1 MASFSKEIEGMSL
14 QTYDSVVSLYRL
26 ITELS
31 NNLGL
36 IKPKVKGE
44 FQFRLGK
51 ITCVCKSYD
60 EFVENAY
67 GAEDF
72 HLVAVNF
79 TIRDGI
85 TTVIFI
91 HSIGGH
97 HISVQAEKNEIMRL
111 VNAHYNKPSFN
122 GKSMEVIVG
131 KEYKITEEFLEE
143 DIESGRK
150 QYTDAE
156 SLKRLYSMVTGKS
169 SSVHKYYVLRWDEPS
184 NLIPAH
190 LYKDGLRHIHPDSK
204 QGRTI
209 TVREAAR
216 LQTFPDEYIFHGSQT
231 DSFKMI
237 GNAVPPLFAKKLA
250 ESLYTLIG

>member
-51 ITCVCKSYD
+51 ITCVCESYD

-72 HLVAVNF
+72 HLVAINF
-79 TIRDGI
+79 IIRDGI
-85 TTVIFI
+85 TTVISI

-97 HISVQAEKNEIMRL
+97 RVSVQADSRAVLEKFFTELEMAQSVAQN
-111 VNAHYNKPSFN
+111 PTN
-122 GKSMEVIVG
+122 GVTQNIIDSVVINGDGNTV
-131 KEYKITEEFLEE
+131 
-143 DIESGRK
+143 
-150 QYTDAE
+150 ANNN
-156 SLKRLYSMVTGKS
+156 
-169 SSVHKYYVLRWDEPS
+169 SSVEVETRQEDSAAKSFWTGILQNIAS
-184 NLIPAH
+184 NFLWY
-190 LYKDGLRHIHPDSK
+190 LL
-204 QGRTI
+204 TL
-209 TVREAAR
+209 AAGA
-216 LQTFPDEYIFHGSQT
+216 LVAY
-231 DSFKMI
+231 
-237 GNAVPPLFAKKLA
+237 LA
-250 ESLYTLIG
+250 MK